1 MARCTPS
8 RSFSASIACPIYL
21 AFTVAAFNQLAGINA
36 ILYYL
41 NDIFAMAGFSKVSG
55 DLQAVAVGAMNL
67 VATLLGMS
75 LIDKLGR
82 KTLLM
87 IGGFGM
93 TFCLSG
99 VAAVFYTHQH
109 QDLLVWLLVAYIGFF
124 AISQGAVIWVYIS
137 EVFPNRVRS
146 KGQSPGQLDP
156 LDHERPDR
164 LHLPDVRA
172 ALRRRVS
179 VRVLRRHDGADVLRG
194 ACSPSPKP
202 RASRWKRC
210 STSWVSSID

>member
-1 MARCTPS
+1 
-8 RSFSASIACPIYL
+8 
-21 AFTVAAFNQLAGINA
+21 
-36 ILYYL
+36 
-41 NDIFAMAGFSKVSG
+41 MAGFDKVSG

-99 VAAVFYTHQH
+99 VAAVFYSHQH
-109 QDLLVWLLVAYIGFF
+109 QGLLVWLLVAYIGFF

-146 KGQSPGQLDP
+146 KGQ
-156 LDHERPDR
+156 
-164 LHLPDVRA
+164 
-172 ALRRRVS
+172 ALGSSTHWIMNALIAFIFPVFVQRYG
-179 VRVLRRHDGADVLRG
+179 GAFPFVFFAVMMALMFFVVMFTFPETKG
-194 ACSPSPKP
+194 VTLEEMQHKLG
-202 RASRWKRC
+202 
-210 STSWVSSID
+210 IEY